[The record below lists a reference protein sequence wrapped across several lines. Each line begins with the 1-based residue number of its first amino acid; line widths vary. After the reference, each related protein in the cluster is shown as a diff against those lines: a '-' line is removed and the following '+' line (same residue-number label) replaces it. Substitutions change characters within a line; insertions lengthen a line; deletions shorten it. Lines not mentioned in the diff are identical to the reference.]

1 MDNLPVNY
9 YSNVK
14 ILDLMRER
22 TRSQIMVATLTK
34 LSKTNSFQKT
44 KYSNKHVGQSD
55 TKLKSDQN
63 FPKNN
68 FYIFRLFHKN
78 KIPLLLITQAIVN

>member
-44 KYSNKHVGQSD
+44 N
-55 TKLKSDQN
+55 
-63 FPKNN
+63 
-68 FYIFRLFHKN
+68 
-78 KIPLLLITQAIVN
+78 IVTNM

>member
-1 MDNLPVNY
+1 
-9 YSNVK
+9 
-14 ILDLMRER
+14 MRER

-34 LSKTNSFQKT
+34 LSKTYSFQKT

-63 FPKNN
+63 FPSSGFSIRIK
-68 FYIFRLFHKN
+68 YHCY
-78 KIPLLLITQAIVN
+78 